1 MTHPTLSRRD
11 ALKTAGLA
19 TAAALAGGAL
29 TAPARADQLKKTAP
43 KFSLGLVTYNVAKD
57 WDLPKVLK
65 ICKASGIAAVEL
77 RTTHKHGVEPTL
89 SAAERKDVKKQFA
102 DSGIVCWGAGSTCE
116 FHSNDEKVVKEN
128 IETCKQFV
136 DLVADI
142 GGKGVKVRPNG
153 LRKGDSSP
161 EKTFE
166 QIGKALVECGKAAE
180 GKGLEIWMEVHG
192 NPTQQPAYSKA
203 IMEQCGHKSVGL
215 TWNSNPTDVKNG
227 SVKEA
232 FDMLWPWIKSC
243 HINDLYKDASGGYPY
258 RELFSLFASKGYDRY
273 TLIEV
278 GKTPADAAAGEEF
291 LKYYKALWLE
301 LASSGLSPVGIT
313 SL

>member
-1 MTHPTLSRRD
+1 MHQPPRNGLSRRD

-19 TAAALAGGAL
+19 TAATLAGGSMPS
-29 TAPARADQLKKTAP
+29 TAAAQGVSKPAPQ
-43 KFSLGLVTYNVAKD
+43 FGLGLVTYNVAKD
-57 WDLPKVLK
+57 WDLPTILKV
-65 ICKASGIAAVEL
+65 CKATGVAAVEL
-77 RTTHKHGVEPTL
+77 RTTHRHGVEPAL
-89 SAAERKDVKKQFA
+89 SKAERQDVKKRFE
-102 DSGIVCWGAGSTCE
+102 DSGVVFWGAGSTCE
-116 FHSNDEKVVKEN
+116 FHAADEKVVKQN

-153 LRKGDSSP
+153 LRKDVSP
-161 EKTFE
+161 EKTLE
-166 QIGKALVECGKAAE
+166 QIGQALVQCGNAAE
-180 GKGLEIWMEVHG
+180 SQNVEIWLEVHG
-192 NPTQQPAYSKA
+192 NPTQQPAHCKT

-227 SVKEA
+227 SVKES

-243 HINDLYKDASGGYPY
+243 HINDLYKDASGAYPY
-258 RELFSLFASKGYDRY
+258 RELFGLFRSKGYDRY

-278 GKTPADAAAGEEF
+278 GKTPADGEEF

-301 LASSGLSPVGIT
+301 LASGGAL
-313 SL
+313 

>member
-1 MTHPTLSRRD
+1 MSNPSLSRRD

-19 TAAALAGGAL
+19 AATLTGGAL
-29 TAPARADQLKKTAP
+29 TTPVRAQTTTTSAP
-43 KFSLGLVTYNVAKD
+43 KFGLGLVTYNVAKD
-57 WDLPKVLK
+57 WDLPTILKVCQAAK
-65 ICKASGIAAVEL
+65 IAAVEL

-89 SAAERKDVKKQFA
+89 SAAERQEVKKRFEDA
-102 DSGIVCWGAGSTCE
+102 GVVCWGAGSTCE
-116 FHSNDEKVVKEN
+116 FHSTDPKVVQEN

-153 LRKGDSSP
+153 LRKGDTSP
-161 EKTFE
+161 EKSFE

-180 GKGLEIWMEVHG
+180 AEGLEIWMEVHG

-243 HINDLYKDASGGYPY
+243 HINDLYRDASGAYPY
-258 RELFSLFASKGYDRY
+258 RELFSLFASRGYDRY

-278 GKTPADAAAGEEF
+278 GKTPADPAAGEEF

-301 LASSGLSPVGIT
+301 LANPGATAGAGQL
-313 SL
+313 